1 MNIAYKKYNSLVK
14 SMDIVVDKREDLKTY
29 LLENTKS
36 SEVLGY
42 LKNYI
47 YRVSC
52 FGDLDTLDFVE
63 EFIRCAY
70 HQVIVGKKV
79 PRELVENGYLEGNI
93 YQISYKDV
101 YYSDNFGFDAA
112 WKYSLEV
119 EINTEGV
126 VVRVRMVVVEDK
138 V

>member
-1 MNIAYKKYNSLVK
+1 MNIAYKKYNSLME
-14 SMDIVVDKREDLKTY
+14 SMDTVVDKREDLKTY

-36 SEVLGY
+36 SEVLSY

-63 EFIRCAY
+63 EFVRCAY
-70 HQVIVGKKV
+70 HQVIVGKKA
-79 PRELVENGYLEGNI
+79 PKELVENGYLKGDI
-93 YQISYKDV
+93 YQISYRDV
-101 YYSDNFGFDAA
+101 YYNDNPSFDVA
-112 WKYSLEV
+112 WRYSLEV
-119 EINTEGV
+119 EINIEGV
-126 VVRVRMVVVEDK
+126 VVSVRRVTVEDK

>member
-1 MNIAYKKYNSLVK
+1 MNIAYKKYNSLVN
-14 SMDIVVDKREDLKTY
+14 SMDIMVDKREDLKTY
-29 LLENTKS
+29 LLENTKN

-47 YRVSC
+47 YQVSYL
-52 FGDLDTLDFVE
+52 GGLDTLDFVE

-79 PRELVENGYLEGNI
+79 PREVVENGYLKGNI

-101 YYSDNFGFDAA
+101 YYNDNFGFDVA
-112 WKYSLEV
+112 WRYSLEV
-119 EINTEGV
+119 EINIEGV
-126 VVRVRMVVVEDK
+126 VVSVRRVTVEDK

>member
-14 SMDIVVDKREDLKTY
+14 SMDVVVDKREDLKTY
-29 LLENTKS
+29 LLENTKN
-36 SEVLGY
+36 SEVLSY

-47 YRVSC
+47 YQVSYL
-52 FGDLDTLDFVE
+52 GGLDTLDFVE

-93 YQISYKDV
+93 YQISYRDI
-101 YYSDNFGFDAA
+101 YYNDNFGFDVV
-112 WKYSLEV
+112 WRYSLEV
-119 EINTEGV
+119 EIDIEGV
-126 VVRVRMVVVEDK
+126 VVSIRRVTVEDK

>member
-14 SMDIVVDKREDLKTY
+14 SMDTVVDKREDLKTY

-47 YRVSC
+47 YQVSYL
-52 FGDLDTLDFVE
+52 GGLDTLDFVE

-70 HQVIVGKKV
+70 YQVVVGKKV
-79 PRELVENGYLEGNI
+79 PDELLDNGYLDGNI
-93 YQISYKDV
+93 YRISYRDV
-101 YYSDNFGFDAA
+101 YYNDNFGFDVA
-112 WKYSLEV
+112 WRYSLEV
-119 EINTEGV
+119 EINNVGV
-126 VVRVRMVVVEDK
+126 VVSVRRVTVEDK

>member
-1 MNIAYKKYNSLVK
+1 MNIAYKKYNSLVN
-14 SMDIVVDKREDLKTY
+14 SMDIMVDKREDLKTY
-29 LLENTKS
+29 LLENTKN

-47 YRVSC
+47 YQVSYL
-52 FGDLDTLDFVE
+52 GGLDTLDFVE

-79 PRELVENGYLEGNI
+79 PRELVENGYLKGNI

-101 YYSDNFGFDAA
+101 YYNDNFGFDVA
-112 WKYSLEV
+112 WRYSLEV
-119 EINTEGV
+119 EINIEGV
-126 VVRVRMVVVEDK
+126 VVSVRRVTVEDK

>member
-1 MNIAYKKYNSLVK
+1 MNIAYKKYNSLMK
-14 SMDIVVDKREDLKTY
+14 SMDTVVDKREDLKTY

-52 FGDLDTLDFVE
+52 LGGLDTLDFVE

-70 HQVIVGKKV
+70 HQVIVGKKA
-79 PRELVENGYLEGNI
+79 PEELVENGYLKGDI
-93 YQISYKDV
+93 YQISYRDV
-101 YYSDNFGFDAA
+101 YYNDNPGFDVA
-112 WKYSLEV
+112 WRYSLEV
-119 EINTEGV
+119 EINIEGV
-126 VVRVRMVVVEDK
+126 VVSVRRVAVEDK